1 MKGFS
6 VFGRRLLALTRGETA
21 PVQVLSDGRNS
32 SIAGIATGY
41 VSSVVAQWNLTR
53 AGGHSALMVES
64 RTWYNPNQLT
74 RWNFL
79 PGLIGMISFVQVILL
94 GGMSVAKEREEGTF
108 DQLLVTPLTPK
119 EILVGKAIP
128 PILVGLF
135 QSTALFIIALLWF
148 RVLFQGSLSLL
159 YVTLLLLALSATG
172 IGLSIS
178 SLAHNMQQVLVY
190 VLVFMMPMV
199 LLSGIATPVANMPEA
214 LQIVTYVDPMRFALD
229 AIRRIYI
236 EGAGFGEIWQDF
248 VPMVAIAAVTMPLA
262 GWLFR
267 HRAT

>member
-1 MKGFS
+1 MGKG
-6 VFGRRLLALTRGETA
+6 
-21 PVQVLSDGRNS
+21 
-32 SIAGIATGY
+32 
-41 VSSVVAQWNLTR
+41 
-53 AGGHSALMVES
+53 
-64 RTWYNPNQLT
+64 
-74 RWNFL
+74 
-79 PGLIGMISFVQVILL
+79 
-94 GGMSVAKEREEGTF
+94 
-108 DQLLVTPLTPK
+108 
-119 EILVGKAIP
+119 IP

-148 RVLFQGSLSLL
+148 RVPFQGSLSLL

-236 EGAGFGEIWQDF
+236 EGAGLGEIWQDF